1 MPFLPKQAPIRP
13 MMPSNPMIS
22 HLELELDWLRA
33 LLHVRIREMQAQGL
47 LPGAS
52 DLRPGTI
59 IYPQEVEARLRERDL
74 TASDP
79 TMDEVDAKTRLAEI
93 EHRRRQFYKQYDI
106 FDPSTPL
113 AFLRQQY
120 RLDDAQYLLLLLVV
134 APAFNPSFSRLYAF
148 IQNHFERDYPT
159 LALYIEIFAHDNPNA
174 AYLDRLIAPGSI
186 LLSEGLVEMR
196 TMAGYLPPNKQALV
210 LPQRIQAFIGGIDM
224 IDGTI
229 ASYSE
234 LRTRDSLSAPTM
246 LTEKQHREWY
256 SRIEKIKALVNTGKP
271 LPCCFITGPSGA
283 GKRRFAQEVAA
294 IIERE
299 LLCVDVKAIHNT
311 FESFSYGLSCACRE
325 AMLHNA
331 VLCLFGWE
339 ALILP
344 TTAEDANFHASV
356 AALHLSV
363 CRCLDSILAWH
374 PQTIIITCQNS
385 VSFAPRLDT
394 RNVESLRLTMPDHHT
409 SRRLWDVALPEQ
421 MRDDRCD
428 IQAYAENFHL
438 TPGQIADA
446 VRVAAYQSEPSPVVN
461 SDYIIGAVK
470 QQMRHRLSEHA
481 TLLEKNYRWEDLIV
495 TKDVETQLREI
506 VYRYQYRAKVLT
518 DWGLGDRFGHDIGLS
533 ALFDGP
539 PGTGKSMCAALIA
552 NEIGI
557 DIYQVDLSRVMSKY
571 VGETE
576 KNLAQIFNEAEN
588 AQAMLLF
595 DEADSLFGQRTNVKN
610 SNDKYANLEV
620 NYLLQRIERFPGVA
634 ILTTNFPAGIDE
646 AFARRLSL
654 RVSFPKPSKAERARL
669 WQSMLRSSRL
679 PKGKIDYRE
688 LATEFEIS
696 GGYIKNSILRAA
708 FIAASTN
715 GVVDQDTLYQAA
727 RIEMKSMGML
737 VSHNDED
744 AT

>member
-1 MPFLPKQAPIRP
+1 MQFPIAPVL
-13 MMPSNPMIS
+13 PSNPMIS

-33 LLHVRIREMQAQGL
+33 LLMVRIREMQAIGL
-47 LPGAS
+47 LPGAD

-59 IYPQEVEARLRERDL
+59 VYPQEVEARLHEGEE
-74 TASDP
+74 TATDP
-79 TMDEVDAKTRLAEI
+79 TLAEVEAKAHLAEV
-93 EHRRRQFYKQYDI
+93 EHRRRQFYREHTV
-106 FDPSTPL
+106 FDRYSPL
-113 AFLRQQY
+113 AFLKQQY
-120 RLDDAQYLLLLLVV
+120 RLDDAQYLLLLLVA

-159 LALYIEIFAHDNPNA
+159 LSLFIEVFSKDGKNA
-174 AYLDRLIAPGSI
+174 SGLNRLIAPGSL
-186 LLSEGLVEMR
+186 LLSEGLIEMHY
-196 TMAGYLPPNKQALV
+196 AASYLPPNKQPLS
-210 LPQRIQAFIGGIDM
+210 LPVRIQSFIGGIEM
-224 IDGTI
+224 IDSRLAAYT
-229 ASYSE
+229 E
-234 LRTRDSLSAPTM
+234 LRLQESLNQETM
-246 LTEKQHREWY
+246 LTERQHREWY
-256 SRIEKIKALVNTGKP
+256 SRIEKIKALIEAGKTLP
-271 LPCCFITGPSGA
+271 LCYITGPVGA
-283 GKRRFAQEVAA
+283 GKRRFCQEVAA
-294 IIERE
+294 LLHRD
-299 LLCVDVKAIHNT
+299 LLCVDIKSVADS
-311 FESFSYGLSCACRE
+311 FESFAEGVSAACRE

-331 VLCLFGWE
+331 IVCFFGWE
-339 ALILP
+339 TLILP
-344 TTAEDANFHASV
+344 TTAEDANFHAQIT
-356 AALHLSV
+356 ALHLSV
-363 CRCLDSILAWH
+363 CRVLDAILAWH
-374 PQTIIITCQNS
+374 PQTILVTCTNS
-385 VSFAPRLDT
+385 VSFPPRLET
-394 RNVESLRLTMPDHHT
+394 RNVEALRLTMPDHVT
-409 SRRLWDVALPEQ
+409 SRKLWETSLPPQ
-421 MRDDRCD
+421 MRDANCD
-428 IQAYAENFHL
+428 IVAYAENFHL
-438 TPGQIADA
+438 TPGQISEA
-446 VRVAAYQSEPSPVVN
+446 VRVAAYESEPSEVVN

-481 TLLEKNYRWEDLIV
+481 TLIEKTYRWEDLIV
-495 TKDVETQLREI
+495 NKDVEMQLHEI
-506 VYRYQYRAKVLT
+506 VYRYQYRAKVLD

-595 DEADSLFGQRTNVKN
+595 DECDSLFGQRTNVKN

-688 LATEFEIS
+688 LATEFEIT
-696 GGYIKNSILRAA
+696 GGYIKNSVLRAA
-708 FIAASTN
+708 FIAASTD
-715 GVVDQDTLYQAA
+715 GIVDQDTLYQAA

-744 AT
+744 AE

>member
-1 MPFLPKQAPIRP
+1 MQTPSRP
-13 MMPSNPMIS
+13 NMPSNPMIS

-33 LLHVRIREMQAQGL
+33 LLLVRIREMQGVGL
-47 LPGAS
+47 LPGAE

-59 IYPQEVEARLRERDL
+59 IYPQEVEARLHEKDNL
-74 TASDP
+74 PVDP
-79 TMDEVDAKTRLAEI
+79 TLPEVEAKAKLAEV
-93 EHRRRQFYKQYDI
+93 EYRRKQFYNEHET
-106 FDPSTPL
+106 FDPSSPL
-113 AFLRQQY
+113 AFLMQQY
-120 RLDDAQYLLLLLVV
+120 RLNNAQYLLLLLVT
-134 APAFNPSFSRLYAF
+134 APVFDPSFSRLYAF

-159 LALYIEIFAHDNPNA
+159 LSLFIEVFSKDHHNI
-174 AYLDRLIAPGSI
+174 AYLNRLIAPGSI
-186 LLSEGLVEMR
+186 LLTEGLIEIQY
-196 TMAGYLPPNKQALV
+196 AASHLPPNKQPLS

-224 IDGTI
+224 LDSNL

-234 LRTRDSLSAPTM
+234 LRSRTSLRTPTM
-246 LTEKQHREWY
+246 LSEKQHHEWY
-256 SRIEKIKALVNTGKP
+256 SRIDKIKALLHTGKP
-271 LPCCFITGPSGA
+271 LPLCYITGPVGA

-294 IIERE
+294 LLDRD
-299 LLCVDVKAIHNT
+299 LLCVDIKALQST
-311 FESFSYGLSCACRE
+311 YESFSYGVSCACRE

-331 VLCLFGWE
+331 IVCFYGWE
-339 ALILP
+339 TLILP
-344 TTAEDANFHASV
+344 TTAEDANFHAQV
-356 AALHLSV
+356 TAMHLNV
-363 CRCLDSILAWH
+363 CRVLDSILAWH

-385 VSFAPRLDT
+385 VSFPPRLET
-394 RNVESLRLTMPDHHT
+394 RNVEALRLTMPDHIT
-409 SRRLWDVALPEQ
+409 SRKLWETALPPIR
-421 MRDDRCD
+421 RDENCD
-428 IQAYAENFHL
+428 IQAYSENFHL
-438 TPGQIADA
+438 TPGQISEA
-446 VRVAAYQSEPSPVVN
+446 VRVASYQSEPSPVVN
-461 SDYIIGAVK
+461 SGYIIGAVK

-481 TLLEKNYRWEDLIV
+481 TLLEKTYKWEDLIV
-495 TKDVETQLREI
+495 TKDVETQLKEI
-506 VYRYQYRAKVLT
+506 VYRYQYRARVLD

-539 PGTGKSMCAALIA
+539 PGTGKSMCASLIA

-654 RVSFPKPSKAERARL
+654 RVSFPKPSKVERARL
-669 WQSMLRSSRL
+669 WQSMLKSSKL

-708 FIAASTN
+708 FIAASN
-715 GVVDQDTLYQAA
+715 DGVVDQDTLWQAA
-727 RIEMKSMGML
+727 RIEMKSMGRL

-744 AT
+744 EG

>member
-1 MPFLPKQAPIRP
+1 MQTPIAPL
-13 MMPSNPMIS
+13 MPSNPMVS

-33 LLHVRIREMQAQGL
+33 LLYVRIREMQAVGL
-47 LPGAS
+47 LPGAD

-59 IYPQEVEARLRERDL
+59 IYPQEVEARLHERDEYGV
-74 TASDP
+74 DP
-79 TMDEVDAKTRLAEI
+79 TPDEVEAKSRLAEI
-93 EHRRRQFYKQYDI
+93 EYRRKKFYQSHSV
-106 FDPSTPL
+106 FDVTTPL
-113 AFLRQQY
+113 AFLKQQY
-120 RLDDAQYLLLLLVV
+120 HLNDAQYLLLLLVV

-159 LALYIEIFAHDNPNA
+159 LALYIEVFAKNNPNA
-174 AYLDRLIAPGSI
+174 AYLNRLIAPGSI
-186 LLSEGLVEMR
+186 LLTEGLIELKNS
-196 TMAGYLPPNKQALV
+196 ASFLPPNKQPLAL
-210 LPQRIQAFIGGIDM
+210 PMRIQAFIGGIDM
-224 IDGTI
+224 IDAALAAYT
-229 ASYSE
+229 E
-234 LRTRDSLSAPTM
+234 LRPRRLLRTQAM
-246 LTEKQHREWY
+246 LTERQHREWY
-256 SRIEKIKALVNTGKP
+256 SRIDKIKALIASGKP
-271 LPCCFITGPSGA
+271 LPLCYITGPSGA
-283 GKRRFAQEVAA
+283 GKRRFALEVA
-294 IIERE
+294 ELLDRD
-299 LLCVDVKAIHNT
+299 LLCVDIKAIRDT
-311 FESFSYGLSCACRE
+311 FDNFSFGVSVACRE

-331 VLCLFGWE
+331 IVCFYGWE
-339 ALILP
+339 SLILP
-344 TTAEDANFHASV
+344 TTAEDANFHAQVS
-356 AALHLSV
+356 ATHLAV
-363 CRCLDSILAWH
+363 CRVLDSILAWH
-374 PQTIIITCQNS
+374 PQTLIITCQNS
-385 VSFAPRLDT
+385 VSFPPRLET
-394 RNVESLRLTMPDHHT
+394 RNVEALRLTMPDHIT
-409 SRRLWDVALPEQ
+409 SRELWEKALPESR
-421 MRDDRCD
+421 RDENCD

-438 TPGQIADA
+438 TPGQISEA
-446 VRVAAYQSEPSPVVN
+446 VRVASYQSEPSPIVN
-461 SDYIIGAVK
+461 SDFIIGAVK

-481 TLLEKNYRWEDLIV
+481 TLIEKSYKWEDLIV
-495 TKDVETQLREI
+495 NKDVEMQLHEI
-506 VYRYQYRAKVLT
+506 VYRYQYRARVLD

-552 NEIGI
+552 NTIGI

-669 WQSMLRSSRL
+669 WQSMLRSSKL

-715 GVVDQDTLYQAA
+715 SVVDQDTLYQAA

-744 AT
+744 VE